1 MGIHGLSKVIADQA
15 PRAIKE
21 YTLQQLFNRKIAID
35 ASTSLYQFLIAVRSD
50 AMGSQLT
57 NASGETTSHLMGMF
71 YRTIRLVEAGIKP
84 IYVFDGKAPG
94 AKARELAKRGEK
106 RQEATESLAEAK
118 ETGNEESLLKFAK
131 RTVRV
136 TRQHNE
142 DCQKLLTL
150 MGIPWVQAPGEAE
163 AQCAEIVK
171 GGLAYA
177 VGSEDLD
184 TLTFAAPIL
193 MRHLTFSEARK
204 MPITEFSLSAVLEGM
219 DLTMDMF
226 IDLCILLGCDYC
238 ESIKGIGPKKALDL
252 IREYKNIETILANID
267 TEKYKVPE
275 NWEFAEARELFK
287 SPNVT
292 PATDEDLNKLIRW
305 GQPDVEGIVNFMVN
319 DNGFKYEN
327 VKRLN
332 LFCSEKRIRAS
343 LEKLVKS
350 RQTSAQGRLDGFF
363 KVTSVEPAKRPV
375 SKKNCVFY

>member
-219 DLTMDMF
+219 ELTMDMF

-252 IREYKNIETILANID
+252 IREHKNIETILANID

-375 SKKNCVFY
+375 SKRNCVFY

>member
-15 PRAIKE
+15 PRALKE
-21 YTLQQLFNRKIAID
+21 HSLQQLFNRKIAID
-35 ASTSLYQFLIAVRSD
+35 ASTSIYQFLIAVRAD
-50 AMGSQLT
+50 TMGGSQLT
-57 NASGETTSHLMGMF
+57 NAAGETTSHLMGMF

-106 RQEATESLAEAK
+106 RQEATDGLAEAK
-118 ETGNEESLLKFAK
+118 ETGNEEAALKFAK

-142 DCQKLLTL
+142 DCKKLLSF
-150 MGIPWVQAPGEAE
+150 MGVPWIQAPGEAE

-204 MPITEFSLSAVLEGM
+204 LPIAEFTLSEVLEGM
-219 DLTMDMF
+219 KLSMEEF

-238 ESIKGIGPKKALDL
+238 DSIKGIGPKKALDL
-252 IREYKNIETILANID
+252 IREHKNIETIIANID

-287 SPNVT
+287 RPNVV
-292 PATDEDLNKLIRW
+292 AASDEELVKAIRW
-305 GQPDVEGIVNFMVN
+305 DQPDVEGLVSFMVN
-319 DNGFKYEN
+319 DNGFK
-327 VKRLN
+327 
-332 LFCSEKRIRAS
+332 
-343 LEKLVKS
+343 
-350 RQTSAQGRLDGFF
+350 
-363 KVTSVEPAKRPV
+363 
-375 SKKNCVFY
+375 